1 MSPKSGDDSPTDAQR
16 RLHVAAYTEVH
27 ENLGLVRAG
36 AALSELTIRRYK
48 QAPEFV
54 QNRYPCLA
62 HGVGLSDEYPVVFYR
77 EDFPVNGYDCELR
90 ANSVLCVESYVGAE
104 GGKQGVKLEQQVLV
118 TGSGYELLS
127 QYPLET
133 HWL

>member
-1 MSPKSGDDSPTDAQR
+1 M
-16 RLHVAAYTEVH
+16 
-27 ENLGLVRAG
+27 RAG
-36 AALSELTIRRYK
+36 AALSKLTTRDYR
-48 QAPEFV
+48 QASEFV

-62 HGVGLSDEYPVVFYR
+62 HGVGLSDEYPVRFYR
-77 EDFPVNGYDCELR
+77 EDFPVNGYDGELR

-104 GGKQGVKLEQQVLV
+104 GDKQGVKLKQQVLV
-118 TGSGYELLS
+118 TESGYEWLS

>member
-16 RLHVAAYTEVH
+16 RLHVAACTEVH
-27 ENLGLVRAG
+27 ENPRLVRAG
-36 AALSELTIRRYK
+36 AALSELTIRGYK

-77 EDFPVNGYDCELR
+77 EDFPVNGYDGELR

-104 GGKQGVKLEQQVLV
+104 GGKQGVKLEQQALV

-127 QYPLET
+127 QYPLA
-133 HWL
+133 